1 MEIVSFKYIIFMSHL
16 TLEQMHDL
24 SMGLVLLP
32 LKGLSLCLAL
42 STFKHFFYSGGDISR
57 KISASVH
64 KINVKI
70 SYNV

>member
-42 STFKHFFYSGGDISR
+42 STFKHFFIQGVIFQEKYQLLCI
-57 KISASVH
+57 K
-64 KINVKI
+64 
-70 SYNV
+70 